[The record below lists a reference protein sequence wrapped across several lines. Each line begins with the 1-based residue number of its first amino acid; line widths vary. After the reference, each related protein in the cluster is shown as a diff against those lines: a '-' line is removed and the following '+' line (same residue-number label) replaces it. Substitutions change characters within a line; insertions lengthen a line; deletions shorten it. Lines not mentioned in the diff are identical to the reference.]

1 MILQFQ
7 NSLTPLISKP
17 TRVTRTN
24 AIAIEYIL
32 TNAFLNKH
40 IKTGIIKNEI
50 LYHFPIFLNTD
61 PIVSSETK
69 KRRTLL
75 CKRTINTAK
84 KETFKNILA
93 RKTWDCMK
101 EIGNPNEGYSKLL
114 HDFCSLYEEV
124 FPKLQIKIK

>member
-17 TRVTRTN
+17 TTVTRTN
-24 AIAIEYIL
+24 AIAIEHIL
-32 TNAFLNKH
+32 TNTFLNKQ

-50 LYHFPIFLNTD
+50 LDHFSIFLNTD

-75 CKRTINTAK
+75 YKRTINTAK
-84 KETFKNILA
+84 KKTF
-93 RKTWDCMK
+93 
-101 EIGNPNEGYSKLL
+101 
-114 HDFCSLYEEV
+114 
-124 FPKLQIKIK
+124 

>member
-7 NSLTPLISKP
+7 NSVTPLISKP

-24 AIAIEYIL
+24 AIAIEHIL

-40 IKTGIIKNEI
+40 IKTGISKNEI

-75 CKRTINTAK
+75 YKRTINTAK
-84 KETFKNILA
+84 KENFKNILA

-101 EIGNPNEGYSKLL
+101 KIGNPNETYSKLL
-114 HDFCSLYEEV
+114 NDFCSLYEEV
-124 FPKLQIKIK
+124 IPKLQIKIK